1 MSVLIIKDDGST
13 FFSFCFPFLLSPL
26 GFLTGLIVVV
36 FSLLLVLVALPL
48 FELLLDCFVLTGF
61 VELFDLFLLAVDC
74 VVLGASVVDG
84 AVASSPK
91 VKPSGP

>member
-36 FSLLLVLVALPL
+36 FSFLLVLVALPL
-48 FELLLDCFVLTGF
+48 FTFDCFVMTGF
-61 VELFDLFLLAVDC
+61 FEIFDLFPLTVDC
-74 VVLGASVVDG
+74 VVLGASVVEG
-84 AVASSPK
+84 VIASSPK

>member
-61 VELFDLFLLAVDC
+61 DELLDVILLAVEC

-84 AVASSPK
+84 VVASSPK

>member
-26 GFLTGLIVVV
+26 GFLTGLVVV
-36 FSLLLVLVALPL
+36 FSFFLVLVALPL
-48 FELLLDCFVLTGF
+48 FTIDCFVMTGF
-61 VELFDLFLLAVDC
+61 FEPFDLFPLAAEC
-74 VVLGASVVDG
+74 VVLGASVVEG
-84 AVASSPK
+84 VVASSPK